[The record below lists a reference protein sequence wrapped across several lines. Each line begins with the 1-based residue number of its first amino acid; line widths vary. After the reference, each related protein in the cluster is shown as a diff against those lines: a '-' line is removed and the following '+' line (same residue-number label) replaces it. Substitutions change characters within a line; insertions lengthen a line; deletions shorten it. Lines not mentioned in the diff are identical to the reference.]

1 MMFPFLKKA
10 ITNAFTKP
18 STEAF
23 PCPEG
28 EGLGN
33 YRGRIA
39 FDGEKCID
47 CGMCIKVCSPAAIEL
62 EREEVEGG
70 ENIWRTFD
78 LTSCTFCATCVDFC
92 EEGAIQMTKD
102 YHMVGT
108 KHEDLVVKGVTFKKK
123 IHCIIAHKA
132 CNDPILRRR

>member
-62 EREEVEGG
+62 EREEEKRALERGQVVPVEEVLKAAEAAIAAFSAALDKG
-70 ENIWRTFD
+70 ESDAVDDIARRT
-78 LTSCTFCATCVDFC
+78 
-92 EEGAIQMTKD
+92 
-102 YHMVGT
+102 
-108 KHEDLVVKGVTFKKK
+108 
-123 IHCIIAHKA
+123 
-132 CNDPILRRR
+132 R